1 MLWYYEEYYMEMVE
15 MLDKCFLVN
24 VIMVNVGRIFVF
36 LVDKVVWKFIY
47 VEINGGIKDVIE
59 LNNSKIINVFFL
71 GC

>member
-24 VIMVNVGRIFVF
+24 VIMVKVGRIFVF

-59 LNNSKIINVFFL
+59 LNNSKRINVFFL

>member
-1 MLWYYEEYYMEMVE
+1 

-24 VIMVNVGRIFVF
+24 VIMVKVGRIFVF

>member
-24 VIMVNVGRIFVF
+24 VIMVKVGRIFVF